1 LAAEYPA
8 HPRVAVGGVV
18 FRHHPGPNAQVLL
31 VRRNKPPALGE
42 WAVPGGSVELGESL
56 EQAVERE
63 IMEETGV
70 AIRAGKVCH
79 VFDDV
84 RRDDSGRIRF
94 HYVIVD
100 LWGEYLSGEPLAA
113 TDVSAAAWKTAG
125 ELKSL
130 NVNHNTWNLLCR
142 LGFIA

>member
-18 FRHHPGPNAQVLL
+18 FRDHPGPNAQVLL

-63 IMEETGV
+63 ILEETGV

-113 TDVSAAAWKTAG
+113 TDVSAAAWKTAA
-125 ELKSL
+125 ELRGL
-130 NVNHNTWNLLCR
+130 NVNHNTRNLLGR
-142 LGFIA
+142 LGFIV